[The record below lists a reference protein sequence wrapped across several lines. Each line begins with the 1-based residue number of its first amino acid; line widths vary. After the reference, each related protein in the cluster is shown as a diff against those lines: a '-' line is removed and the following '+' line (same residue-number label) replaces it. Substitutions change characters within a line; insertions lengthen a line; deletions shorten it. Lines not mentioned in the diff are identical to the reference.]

1 MRFTRAMLVAQ
12 LCATSIL
19 TPWITGCSD
28 DDDGTGPNS
37 PLVGS
42 WNATSIVA
50 LGNDLIALG
59 MDLTLTLSEAGDYTL
74 DISGDLIGACEPNPS
89 CTQTGAYTNTET
101 EITLDP
107 GTAEEVTLSYV
118 IQGTT
123 LTLTG
128 AINGTPVAFTFARD

>member
-12 LCATSIL
+12 LCATSIII
-19 TPWITGCSD
+19 PWIAGCSD

-42 WNATSIVA
+42 WNATSLVA

-74 DISGDLIGACEPNPS
+74 DISGDLIGACDPDPS
-89 CTQTGAYTNTET
+89 CSQSGSYTNTDT
-101 EITLDP
+101 QITLDP
-107 GTAEEVTLSYV
+107 GTAEAVTLAYV

-128 AINGTPVAFTFARD
+128 AINGTPVSFTFTRA